1 MLDIILSD
9 MSGIEILIYSV
20 SFLLAIML
28 AFSLHEFSH
37 AYVAVKQGDL
47 TPKAFG
53 RLTLNPFRHI
63 DPLGFMLLIL
73 VGFGW
78 AKPVPI
84 NPLKFK
90 NYRRGLFLTS
100 IAGVTTNLILAF
112 FSMGLLILTTKYFNN
127 NNYSSL
133 FLMVF
138 FTYFTYLNIGLC
150 VFNLLPIYPLDGYNV
165 LVSLL
170 KPTNQLLMFI
180 RKYGLYIILGLM
192 LSQILSIGLS
202 YLVDYIAYPFEQFW
216 NWIFNV

>member
-1 MLDIILSD
+1 MLDIILSN

-28 AFSLHEFSH
+28 AFGLHEFSH

-90 NYRRGLFLTS
+90 NYRKGLFFTS

-112 FSMGLLILTTKYFNN
+112 FSMGLLFLTTKYFNN
-127 NNYSSL
+127 NNYSSM

-138 FTYFTYLNIGLC
+138 FTYFTYLNIGLF
-150 VFNLLPIYPLDGYNV
+150 VFNLLPVYPLDGYNV

-170 KPTNQLLMFI
+170 KPTNKLLMFI
-180 RKYGLYIILGLM
+180 RKYGMYIILGLM

-202 YLVDYIAYPFEQFW
+202 YLVEYIAYPFEQFW
-216 NWIFNV
+216 SWIFNI